1 MAALHYNG
9 NADRAQRRTA
19 LGKRQYGVKNPKARK
34 GKPVAFAIKE
44 PATFGV
50 YIDVQEEQ
58 KNLCLLIKR
67 AHLAPCLLQIKAYK
81 KNHTVC
87 TGGSKP

>member
-1 MAALHYNG
+1 MLLCIFLHRSELAALHYNG

-19 LGKRQYGVKNPKARK
+19 LGNEQYGVKNPKARK
-34 GKPVAFAIKE
+34 GKPVVFAIKE

-58 KNLCLLIKR
+58 KKFTPTN
-67 AHLAPCLLQIKAYK
+67 
-81 KNHTVC
+81 
-87 TGGSKP
+87 